1 MKSKYVSPEFE
12 LEKFKITQDLLLE
25 SQQPTTDPEDI
36 RGDDIEI
43 DGQQ

>member
-12 LEKFKITQDLLLE
+12 LDKFKITQDLLVE
-25 SQQPTTDPEDI
+25 STTNPDEI
-36 RGDDIEI
+36 TGDDTDI

>member
-12 LEKFKITQDLLLE
+12 LEKFKITQDLLVE
-25 SQQPTTDPEDI
+25 STTDPEEI
-36 RGDDIEI
+36 TGDDIEI